1 MLSSF
6 RASLFATAS
15 GWSRSVY
22 SISLSER
29 LGLEGPDFET
39 TTDGFIR
46 IGISHY
52 NTIEEIDTL
61 LGVLDDSPRNARM
74 PRGVSPWLTGKAMA
88 EP

>member
-61 LGVLDDSPRNARM
+61 LGVLDDFAAQRKDAPRRVALAH
-74 PRGVSPWLTGKAMA
+74 G
-88 EP
+88 